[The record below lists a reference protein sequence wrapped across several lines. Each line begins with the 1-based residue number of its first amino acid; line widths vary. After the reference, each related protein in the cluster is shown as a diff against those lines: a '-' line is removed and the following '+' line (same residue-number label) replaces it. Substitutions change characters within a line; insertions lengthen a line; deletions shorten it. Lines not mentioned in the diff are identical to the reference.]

1 MGSIFTLV
9 IGVAA
14 CFIVGYFVLTIFF
27 KRSVFLQV
35 GVLWAITLLWV
46 ITMLNMRFNYFPDS
60 KAFYLFTL
68 ISNIV
73 VCVAAFMLA
82 AKRVVRPL
90 SAMIARVEELEAGKL
105 VVERS
110 EVYDRVK
117 ALDPARANDLQ
128 RLERAMVNLQEK
140 MRTVMTTL
148 DQVVNDLYTSGGQVM
163 QSSDQ
168 ITEQVNVSAS
178 SVEEISAAMEQMV
191 ASMDSNTHDAQQ
203 AQSISTEVFNA
214 ITKVANSSTN
224 SLKAMQQIS
233 ERISLVNAIAD
244 QTNILALNAAVE
256 AARAGEHGRGFAVV
270 ATEVRKLAATSRT
283 AADEMVSYM
292 RTSEKL
298 TTESGALLSSFIA
311 ELNEFTDLVVRIGT
325 AVREET
331 DGVGQ
336 VNTSIQELNQAA
348 SQNAENLQRLSEG
361 MKVVYAAAAHLKEL
375 MAFFTLQ

>member
-1 MGSIFTLV
+1 M
-9 IGVAA
+9 
-14 CFIVGYFVLTIFF
+14 
-27 KRSVFLQV
+27 
-35 GVLWAITLLWV
+35 
-46 ITMLNMRFNYFPDS
+46 
-60 KAFYLFTL
+60 
-68 ISNIV
+68 
-73 VCVAAFMLA
+73 
-82 AKRVVRPL
+82 
-90 SAMIARVEELEAGKL
+90 
-105 VVERS
+105 VERS

-191 ASMDSNTHDAQQ
+191 ASMDSNTHDAKQ

-214 ITKVANSSTN
+214 ITKVANSSTS

-233 ERISLVNAIAD
+233 DRISLVNAIAD

-298 TTESGALLSSFIA
+298 TTESGALLASFIA

-331 DGVGQ
+331 EGVGQ

-375 MAFFTLQ
+375 MGFFTLQ

>member
-117 ALDPARANDLQ
+117 ALDPARQ
-128 RLERAMVNLQEK
+128 RPAAAGAG
-140 MRTVMTTL
+140 
-148 DQVVNDLYTSGGQVM
+148 YGQ
-163 QSSDQ
+163 S
-168 ITEQVNVSAS
+168 
-178 SVEEISAAMEQMV
+178 
-191 ASMDSNTHDAQQ
+191 
-203 AQSISTEVFNA
+203 
-214 ITKVANSSTN
+214 
-224 SLKAMQQIS
+224 
-233 ERISLVNAIAD
+233 
-244 QTNILALNAAVE
+244 
-256 AARAGEHGRGFAVV
+256 AGENAHGNDHPRPGG
-270 ATEVRKLAATSRT
+270 E
-283 AADEMVSYM
+283 
-292 RTSEKL
+292 
-298 TTESGALLSSFIA
+298 
-311 ELNEFTDLVVRIGT
+311 
-325 AVREET
+325 
-331 DGVGQ
+331 
-336 VNTSIQELNQAA
+336 
-348 SQNAENLQRLSEG
+348 
-361 MKVVYAAAAHLKEL
+361 
-375 MAFFTLQ
+375 

>member
-1 MGSIFTLV
+1 MAILKQKVMGSIFTV
-9 IGVAA
+9 VMGVAA

-35 GVLWAITLLWV
+35 GVMWTITLLWV
-46 ITMLNMRFNYFPDS
+46 ITMLNVRFIYFPDS
-60 KAFYLFTL
+60 KALYLFTL
-68 ISNIV
+68 ISNIL

-148 DQVVNDLYTSGGQVM
+148 DRVVNDLYTSGGQVM

-191 ASMDSNTHDAQQ
+191 ANMDSNTHDAQQ

-224 SLKAMQQIS
+224 SLKAM
-233 ERISLVNAIAD
+233 
-244 QTNILALNAAVE
+244 
-256 AARAGEHGRGFAVV
+256 
-270 ATEVRKLAATSRT
+270 
-283 AADEMVSYM
+283 
-292 RTSEKL
+292 
-298 TTESGALLSSFIA
+298 
-311 ELNEFTDLVVRIGT
+311 
-325 AVREET
+325 
-331 DGVGQ
+331 
-336 VNTSIQELNQAA
+336 
-348 SQNAENLQRLSEG
+348 
-361 MKVVYAAAAHLKEL
+361 
-375 MAFFTLQ
+375 

>member
-1 MGSIFTLV
+1 MGSIFTMV
-9 IGVAA
+9 MGVAA

-46 ITMLNMRFNYFPDS
+46 ITMLNARFIYFPDS

-68 ISNIV
+68 ISNIL

-148 DQVVNDLYTSGGQVM
+148 DRVVNDLYTSGGQVM

-191 ASMDSNTHDAQQ
+191 ANMDSNTHDAQQ

-270 ATEVRKLAATSRT
+270 ATEVRKLAESSRT
-283 AADEMVSYM
+283 AADEMVSFM
-292 RTSEKL
+292 RTSEGL
-298 TTESGALLSSFIA
+298 TTQSNELIGSFVEKLA
-311 ELNEFTDLVVRIGT
+311 EFAEVVARIGA

-331 DGVGQ
+331 QGVGQ
-336 VNTSIQELNQAA
+336 VNASLQELSQA
-348 SQNAENLQRLSEG
+348 SQHHTQSLQILDRGAKVMFDAANRLRDTLG
-361 MKVVYAAAAHLKEL
+361 YFHL
-375 MAFFTLQ
+375 

>member
-1 MGSIFTLV
+1 
-9 IGVAA
+9 
-14 CFIVGYFVLTIFF
+14 
-27 KRSVFLQV
+27 
-35 GVLWAITLLWV
+35 
-46 ITMLNMRFNYFPDS
+46 MLNMRFNYFPDS

-178 SVEEISAAMEQMV
+178 SVEEISAAMEQ
-191 ASMDSNTHDAQQ
+191 

-214 ITKVANSSTN
+214 ITKVANSSTS

-233 ERISLVNAIAD
+233 DRISLVNAIAD

-298 TTESGALLSSFIA
+298 TTESGALLASFIA

-331 DGVGQ
+331 EGVGQ

-375 MAFFTLQ
+375 MGFFTLQ

>member
-1 MGSIFTLV
+1 
-9 IGVAA
+9 
-14 CFIVGYFVLTIFF
+14 
-27 KRSVFLQV
+27 
-35 GVLWAITLLWV
+35 
-46 ITMLNMRFNYFPDS
+46 
-60 KAFYLFTL
+60 
-68 ISNIV
+68 
-73 VCVAAFMLA
+73 
-82 AKRVVRPL
+82 
-90 SAMIARVEELEAGKL
+90 
-105 VVERS
+105 
-110 EVYDRVK
+110 
-117 ALDPARANDLQ
+117 
-128 RLERAMVNLQEK
+128 MVNLQEK

-148 DQVVNDLYTSGGQVM
+148 DRVVNDLYTSGGQVM

-168 ITEQVNVSAS
+168 ITEQVNVSGS

-191 ASMDSNTHDAQQ
+191 ANMDSNTHDAQQ

-214 ITKVANSSTN
+214 ITKVASSSTN

-298 TTESGALLSSFIA
+298 TTESGALLASFIA

-331 DGVGQ
+331 EGVGQ